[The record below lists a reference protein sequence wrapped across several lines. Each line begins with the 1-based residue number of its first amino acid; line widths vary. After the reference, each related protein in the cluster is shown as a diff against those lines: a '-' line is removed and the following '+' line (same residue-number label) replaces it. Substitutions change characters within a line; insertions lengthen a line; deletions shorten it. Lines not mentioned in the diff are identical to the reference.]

1 MSLLRWIE
9 LMHSRLKLDIGWGD
23 LLWAAMGAP
32 VSRDDTRVAEAV
44 VEKYFAPGR
53 VVIGLSVRTVFDA
66 LLSEV
71 GPLSRSSVLMSGI
84 NIQNMADIVRAHDLT
99 IEAVDL
105 DLTTLAPEPDTLLNA
120 QGRCGARLC
129 VVTQLYGGVSEVWDA
144 AELRKRGVLVVEDAA
159 QAFSGDGYQGL
170 SDADV
175 TLFSFGPIKR
185 RTALGGGVAVFRD
198 PDLAARVR
206 QRLETYDLLKER
218 WFRAR
223 AVKYLILKLASIP
236 WVYAGVIRAIAA
248 SGRDPDSVIGGAA
261 RGFGG
266 QDLPE
271 AIRKQPPRRL
281 VSLMARRIAASPD
294 PEFRRRIGRA
304 FVDALPENAQ
314 VGGCVQTSAFWLM
327 PVRASDPV
335 GVIDRLRAA
344 GFDATRGATSL
355 RALAPDQTATA
366 KGLIEN
372 VVYVPNPADLSEKE
386 RGRLLAVVCAALAEG
401 GREGDHDG
409 GADLSDAGRP
419 TPRPT
424 LPT

>member
-1 MSLLRWIE
+1 VSLLRWIE

-71 GPLSRSSVLMSGI
+71 GPPPQSSVLMSGI

-105 DLTTLAPEPDTLLNA
+105 DLATLAPEPDTLLNA

-223 AVKYLILKLASIP
+223 AVKYLILKLASTP

-304 FVDALPENAQ
+304 FGRWLCSDLSVLAHARSRLRSGWGHRSPARRRFRRHARGDQSASARAGSNCNGEGSHRKRCLRTQSGRPFREGARQ
-314 VGGCVQTSAFWLM
+314 TPCRRLRSVGGGW
-327 PVRASDPV
+327 
-335 GVIDRLRAA
+335 
-344 GFDATRGATSL
+344 
-355 RALAPDQTATA
+355 
-366 KGLIEN
+366 
-372 VVYVPNPADLSEKE
+372 E
-386 RGRLLAVVCAALAEG
+386 RR
-401 GREGDHDG
+401 
-409 GADLSDAGRP
+409 
-419 TPRPT
+419 
-424 LPT
+424 

>member
-1 MSLLRWIE
+1 MVLPPSLYIGSQGRVSLLRWIE
-9 LMHSRLKLDIGWGD
+9 PMHSRLKLDIGWGD

-32 VSRDDTRVAEAV
+32 VSRHDTRVAEAV

-66 LLSEV
+66 LLGEV
-71 GPLSRSSVLMSGI
+71 RPPSRSSVLMSGV

-120 QGRCGARLC
+120 QERCGARLC

-144 AELRKRGVLVVEDAA
+144 AELRKRGVLVIEDAA

-206 QRLETYDLLKER
+206 QRLETYAILKER
-218 WFRAR
+218 WLRAR
-223 AVKYLILKLASIP
+223 ALKYSLLKFASTP
-236 WVYAGVIRAIAA
+236 WVYAGMIRAVAA
-248 SGRDPDSVIGGAA
+248 SGRDPDAVIGGVA

-266 QDLPE
+266 QDLLE

-281 VSLMARRIAASPD
+281 VSLMARRIAISPD

-304 FVDALPENAQ
+304 FVDALPEDAR

-327 PVRASDPV
+327 PIRVSDPA
-335 GVIDRLRAA
+335 GVIDSLRAA

-355 RALAPDQTATA
+355 RALKPDQTATA
-366 KGLIEN
+366 KALIEN
-372 VVYVPNPADLSEKE
+372 VIYLPNPADLSEKA
-386 RGRLLAVVCAALAEG
+386 RVRLLTSVRTAIAATEK
-401 GREGDHDG
+401 
-409 GADLSDAGRP
+409 
-419 TPRPT
+419 
-424 LPT
+424 